1 VSARLVLLGPPGAG
15 KGTQAA
21 LLAEEFGVPHIS
33 TGDIFRGEIESGS
46 DLGRRAK
53 EYVES
58 GALVPDDLVIEM
70 VRRRLAE
77 ADAQRGFVLDGFP
90 RTAEQA
96 EALERILSQAGGKK
110 LDAVLVLELDDETVV
125 DRLSQRYTC
134 VACGE
139 VYNLQTRRPR
149 QEGVCDSCGGALKR
163 RSDDEPE
170 TIRARLRRYS
180 EETEP
185 LIDYYR
191 DRAVAFSVRADGAIE
206 AVHDEAKKIAHTQV
220 GR

>member
-77 ADAQRGFVLDGFP
+77 ADAQRGFVLDGF
-90 RTAEQA
+90 
-96 EALERILSQAGGKK
+96 
-110 LDAVLVLELDDETVV
+110 
-125 DRLSQRYTC
+125 QRYTC
-134 VACGE
+134 GACGE